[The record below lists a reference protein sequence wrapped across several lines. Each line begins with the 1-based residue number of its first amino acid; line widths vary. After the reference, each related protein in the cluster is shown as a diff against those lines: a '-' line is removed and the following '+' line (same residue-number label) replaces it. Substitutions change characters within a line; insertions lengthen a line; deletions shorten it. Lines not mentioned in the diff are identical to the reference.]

1 MTSRH
6 PQPLRP
12 CIKFEI
18 IPQTGKNRKPR
29 GGRLTKKTA
38 EAAAEFNPIILLLSD
53 SWEVAASCVESADC
67 GKDRRW
73 KTLSFTG
80 DQRDGWWS
88 TQFILPQHHP
98 VRTTLITAR
107 WPTKNGPVHHRC
119 TVVKNLRSIRGQEE
133 RSRAKLGMIPLLLS
147 LSRPTTGGAP
157 TGTNF
162 LTASLLLTDIADDR
176 NIQGNILIRHLI
188 WDQVEDPTWFDWW
201 FAWGTMFLFPFYI
214 LKGDKSA

>member
-88 TQFILPQHHP
+88 TQFILSQHHP
-98 VRTTLITAR
+98 VRMILITA
-107 WPTKNGPVHHRC
+107 WWQKMVPFITDALWSKTCGVS
-119 TVVKNLRSIRGQEE
+119 V
-133 RSRAKLGMIPLLLS
+133 AKKRDREQNS
-147 LSRPTTGGAP
+147 AW
-157 TGTNF
+157 F
-162 LTASLLLTDIADDR
+162 LFYFYFPANNWGSANWNKFSHCITFLTDIADDR

-188 WDQVEDPTWFDWW
+188 WDQFEGPTWFDWW
-201 FAWGTMFLFPFYI
+201 FAWGTMFPFYI

>member
-1 MTSRH
+1 MTSLH

-88 TQFILPQHHP
+88 TQFILSQHHP
-98 VRTTLITAR
+98 VRMILITAR
-107 WPTKNGPVHHRC
+107 WQKMVPFITDALWSKTCGVSAAKRRDREQNSAWFLFYFYFPRQQLGERQLEQIFSLHHFY
-119 TVVKNLRSIRGQEE
+119 SQI
-133 RSRAKLGMIPLLLS
+133 
-147 LSRPTTGGAP
+147 
-157 TGTNF
+157 
-162 LTASLLLTDIADDR
+162 TDER

-188 WDQVEDPTWFDWW
+188 WDQFEDPTWFDWW